1 MEPHDRFQ
9 AYERLR
15 IRLTAA
21 AWVTIIAAFVVLPLV
36 ARGGARWIPILVACC
51 IFGAYFWFIWRDW
64 RCPECGHHLGQP
76 ARIMRCHFCGAALT
90 PETPGGRSPSR

>member
-36 ARGGARWIPILVACC
+36 ARGPL
-51 IFGAYFWFIWRDW
+51 
-64 RCPECGHHLGQP
+64 
-76 ARIMRCHFCGAALT
+76 
-90 PETPGGRSPSR
+90 